1 MDDRLLAEGA
11 QVGESPEFRV
21 ALGVGVA
28 EASEPAVAGVTGLT
42 GRAVTA
48 VAERREHH
56 MVPDGAVGDGGADL
70 RHHTGGL
77 MAGHQRSRHVV
88 LARDAAQVAAAH
100 AGRHDLHPDL
110 AWPDCGSV
118 LDVLGQADVF
128 FAVPLLDES
137 QHPLAAPVSS

>member
-1 MDDRLLAEGA
+1 MGMEVSSEQALSAANDLVKDVSDFGDAVNAE
-11 QVGESPEFRV
+11 V
-21 ALGVGVA
+21 
-28 EASEPAVAGVTGLT
+28 
-42 GRAVTA
+42 
-48 VAERREHH
+48 
-56 MVPDGAVGDGGADL
+56 

-137 QHPLAAPVSS
+137 QHPLAAPASS